1 MNRKPNIIFMILFAF
16 LFVSKS
22 YAGGI
27 AIPGYRALEFSADK
41 RVQSVRFHNPPENN
55 CSFKLSLIMPDGAV
69 LWTSD
74 ELLEPGNVFV
84 KIMLSKPLKQGTYRD
99 VLLKYQCYSLDGS
112 TELNGA
118 EIRLTLEVK

>member
-1 MNRKPNIIFMILFAF
+1 MRKSLFALIL
-16 LFVSKS
+16 LFAASPALYGNVV
-22 YAGGI
+22 
-27 AIPGYRALEFSADK
+27 IPGYRALEFSADK
-41 RVQSVRFHNPPENN
+41 RVQSVRFYNPPENN

-84 KIMLSKPLKQGTYRD
+84 KIMLSKSLQQGTYRD